1 MDQDQ
6 SSLCKT
12 VYMILVSFLD
22 LKSVKSLEDYWLSNV
37 EAIDII
43 KNNDKALYEKL
54 ISKFKEKKD
63 EINLIANGKTEGLDD
78 KSVERLR
85 DAQARLEKQRRQ
97 RRSSRYS
104 EHHPNARFWKKP

>member
-1 MDQDQ
+1 
-6 SSLCKT
+6 
-12 VYMILVSFLD
+12 MILVSFLD

-43 KNNDKALYEKL
+43 KNNDKDLYEKL

-63 EINLIANGKTEGLDD
+63 EINLVTNGKTEGLDD

-97 RRSSRYS
+97 KRSGRYS
-104 EHHPNARFWKKP
+104 EHHPNARFWKNP

>member
-43 KNNDKALYEKL
+43 KNNDKELYEKL

-63 EINLIANGKTEGLDD
+63 EINLITNGKTEGLDD

-97 RRSSRYS
+97 RRSGRYS

>member
-1 MDQDQ
+1 
-6 SSLCKT
+6 
-12 VYMILVSFLD
+12 MILVSFLD

-43 KNNDKALYEKL
+43 KNNDKELYEKL

-63 EINLIANGKTEGLDD
+63 EINLIAIRKTEGLDD

-85 DAQARLEKQRRQ
+85 DAQARLEKQGRQ
-97 RRSSRYS
+97 KRGNRYS

>member
-43 KNNDKALYEKL
+43 KNNDKELYEKL

-63 EINLIANGKTEGLDD
+63 EINLIANRKTEGLDD

-97 RRSSRYS
+97 RRSGRYS

>member
-43 KNNDKALYEKL
+43 KNNDKELYEKL

-63 EINLIANGKTEGLDD
+63 EINLVAN
-78 KSVERLR
+78 
-85 DAQARLEKQRRQ
+85 RR
-97 RRSSRYS
+97 
-104 EHHPNARFWKKP
+104 P

>member
-1 MDQDQ
+1 
-6 SSLCKT
+6 
-12 VYMILVSFLD
+12 MILVSFLD

-43 KNNDKALYEKL
+43 KNNDKELYEKL

-63 EINLIANGKTEGLDD
+63 EINLIAIRKTEGLDD

-85 DAQARLEKQRRQ
+85 ETETRIESETGQRGGGG
-97 RRSSRYS
+97 YS
-104 EHHPNARFWKKP
+104 EHHPNARFWKKPLI

>member
-43 KNNDKALYEKL
+43 KNNDKELYEKL

-63 EINLIANGKTEGLDD
+63 EINLIANGKREGLDD
-78 KSVERLR
+78 KSLKRLR

-97 RRSSRYS
+97 RRSGRYS

>member
-12 VYMILVSFLD
+12 VYIILVSFLD

-43 KNNDKALYEKL
+43 KNNDKELYEKL

-63 EINLIANGKTEGLDD
+63 EINLIANGKREGLDD
-78 KSVERLR
+78 KSLKRLR

-97 RRSSRYS
+97 RRSGRYS

>member
-1 MDQDQ
+1 
-6 SSLCKT
+6 
-12 VYMILVSFLD
+12 MILVSFLD

-43 KNNDKALYEKL
+43 KNNDKELYEKL

-63 EINLIANGKTEGLDD
+63 EINLIAIRKTEGLDD

-85 DAQARLEKQRRQ
+85 DAQARLEKQGRQ
-97 RRSSRYS
+97 KRGSRYS
-104 EHHPNARFWKKP
+104 EHHPNARF

>member
-1 MDQDQ
+1 
-6 SSLCKT
+6 
-12 VYMILVSFLD
+12 MILVSFLD

-43 KNNDKALYEKL
+43 KNNDKELYEKL

-63 EINLIANGKTEGLDD
+63 EINLIAIRKTEGLDD

-85 DAQARLEKQRRQ
+85 DAQARLEKQGRQ
-97 RRSSRYS
+97 KRGSRYS
-104 EHHPNARFWKKP
+104 EHHPNARFWKNP

>member
-1 MDQDQ
+1 MDQNQ

-43 KNNDKALYEKL
+43 KNNDKELYEKL

-63 EINLIANGKTEGLDD
+63 EINLIANRKTEGLDD

-85 DAQARLEKQRRQ
+85 DAQARLEKQGRQ
-97 RRSSRYS
+97 RRGGRYS